1 MGGGGVEVA
10 KKHNRREQKNDIQ
23 TTGKINKSL
32 FVNSSGEAKR
42 DKGHSDKLNR
52 GGPGLSRRKSTW
64 AARRIGASDIEAR
77 TPPPAKQRSDGRTR
91 GAWHDAQLSFC
102 SRHLRH
108 KKEETHGSERRGCQ
122 KLLTLT
128 ETKTNVLLRVII
140 YNTKQPRYL
149 LKSRARYPHPLSS
162 AFPLDCFPTT
172 WTTPATSPSAPYTG
186 MHSIE
191 GAEPPTPARTF
202 TASPLRAASD
212 TAPR

>member
-1 MGGGGVEVA
+1 M
-10 KKHNRREQKNDIQ
+10 
-23 TTGKINKSL
+23 
-32 FVNSSGEAKR
+32 
-42 DKGHSDKLNR
+42 HSYRLAA
-52 GGPGLSRRKSTW
+52 GIFATRRKK
-64 AARRIGASDIEAR
+64 RM
-77 TPPPAKQRSDGRTR
+77 
-91 GAWHDAQLSFC
+91 
-102 SRHLRH
+102 
-108 KKEETHGSERRGCQ
+108 GSERRGCQ
-122 KLLTLT
+122 KLPTLM
-128 ETKTNVLLRVII
+128 ETKTNVPLRVII

-212 TAPR
+212 TAPRWSSSILRSCGVKRRRFSQSSVGR